1 MNILILGSSST
12 IGNSIAKRFSKN
24 NKLTLISLESSKVT
38 KLKKECL
45 LLGSVKVDIIECD
58 LSSDFDIDKLKINN
72 IDIIFNVA
80 SSCSSLRDNDLDP
93 QKYKYH
99 TLIDL
104 LMPIKILDNILSD
117 RAKYESQSKLC
128 YVFINSIV
136 SKINSPNFLV
146 YSSYKTLQQQYLKR
160 FERKFQNT
168 FNFINV
174 IVGTQIDRGI
184 ETKKTESLSKRIEL
198 AINNNEKEF
207 IFGSEGKLVYYLNNI
222 SPLISKSLIYF
233 KRYFFDKNK

>member
-1 MNILILGSSST
+1 M
-12 IGNSIAKRFSKN
+12 
-24 NKLTLISLESSKVT
+24 
-38 KLKKECL
+38 
-45 LLGSVKVDIIECD
+45 
-58 LSSDFDIDKLKINN
+58 NN

-146 YSSYKTLQQQYLKR
+146 YSSYKTLQQEYLKR